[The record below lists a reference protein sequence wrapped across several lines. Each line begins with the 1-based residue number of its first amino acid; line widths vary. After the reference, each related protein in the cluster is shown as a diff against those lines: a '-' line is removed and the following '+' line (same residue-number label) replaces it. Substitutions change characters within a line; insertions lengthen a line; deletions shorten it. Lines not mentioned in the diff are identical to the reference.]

1 MLYYLFKEVKHMDNK
16 QLAHDLAI
24 AKLSGTDLPPEKLV
38 EEYRHIYSEIYDYLS
53 NEPKVQKTRPAK
65 IMGSPV

>member
-1 MLYYLFKEVKHMDNK
+1 MDNQ

-24 AKLSGTDLPPEKLV
+24 AKLSGIDLPPDKAVEQYRKL
-38 EEYRHIYSEIYDYLS
+38 YSEFSKYLS
-53 NEPKVQKTRPAK
+53 NESKSQKTRTAQ